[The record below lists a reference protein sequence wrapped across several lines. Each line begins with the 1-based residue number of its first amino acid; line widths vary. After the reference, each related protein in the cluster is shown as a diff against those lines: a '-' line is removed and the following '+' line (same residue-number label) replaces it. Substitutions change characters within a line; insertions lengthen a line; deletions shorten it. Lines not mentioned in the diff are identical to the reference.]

1 MEHEILSLGASRP
14 TRVVGLFH
22 GLGGSRVSLEPLALQ
37 WAEALP
43 RTAFLLFDAGD
54 GDWFPYPKKRAE
66 VHTEEAWVEMVLEAV
81 RGAIGRADALLDER
95 LGALGLTNDALVLG
109 GFSQGAAM
117 SAYTGLRR
125 GCLGVLP
132 MGGPCPPRPQ
142 LLPDTRQT
150 RVCVITGDAD
160 PYAPHEL
167 ISSCFAKYHQQQ
179 QQQQQQQPDGVHII
193 PGLAHSITEDHA
205 RLGLDFLRS
214 CGCA

>member
-1 MEHEILSLGASRP
+1 MDHKPNLSNTTGKASCRG
-14 TRVVGLFH
+14 GLCDA
-22 GLGGSRVSLEPLALQ
+22 LALPASLSPRPAPRDTHLPQ

-132 MGGPCPPRPQ
+132 CCLIDNFSSFYIVGLAVCSF
-142 LLPDTRQT
+142 TFY
-150 RVCVITGDAD
+150 CVILKLD
-160 PYAPHEL
+160 PSSNMYFFSSSNHLFPLAPQSYRVECP
-167 ISSCFAKYHQQQ
+167 S
-179 QQQQQQQPDGVHII
+179 
-193 PGLAHSITEDHA
+193 
-205 RLGLDFLRS
+205 R
-214 CGCA
+214 

>member
-1 MEHEILSLGASRP
+1 MDRSSQKDPRASMEHEILSLGASRP

-132 MGGPCPPRPQ
+132 MGGPCPPRAKLMP
-142 LLPDTRQT
+142 
-150 RVCVITGDAD
+150 A
-160 PYAPHEL
+160 
-167 ISSCFAKYHQQQ
+167 SSWQS
-179 QQQQQQQPDGVHII
+179 
-193 PGLAHSITEDHA
+193 HSIQRAMISNINTRIILMET
-205 RLGLDFLRS
+205 
-214 CGCA
+214 